1 VDVELAALTERE
13 RYKIMAG
20 LVVPRPIAWVTSL
33 DEAGTVN
40 LAPYSFFQVMA
51 TVDCHIGLG
60 ISNHEDGRRKDTLAA
75 IQATGEFV
83 VNLCTVDFAETVDG
97 SSAEFPPGYSEATH
111 LGVELTDSKSV
122 RVPRV
127 AAAPASLECRLVQ
140 IMPMG
145 SSEWWVVGQVTH
157 ATIKDTIMDARMH
170 VDYQAYRPLGRL
182 VATKYVDTREIFNV
196 TGTRML
202 EPLAGTADS

>member
-1 VDVELAALTERE
+1 VNVELARLTERE
-13 RYKIMAG
+13 RYKVMAG
-20 LVVPRPIAWVTSL
+20 LVVPRPIAWVTSV
-33 DEAGTVN
+33 DAAGSVN

-51 TVDCHIGLG
+51 TVECHIGLG

-75 IQATGEFV
+75 IEATGEFV
-83 VNLCTVDFAETVDG
+83 VNLCTVDFAETVDR
-97 SSAEFPPGYSEATH
+97 SSAEFPPGHSEAQL
-111 LGVELTDSKSV
+111 LGVELADSTSV

-145 SSEWWVVGQVTH
+145 ASEWWVVGRVTH
-157 ATIKDTIMDARMH
+157 AVISDAIMNARMH

-182 VATKYVDTREIFNV
+182 VATKYVDTRHIFSVN
-196 TGTRML
+196 GARGL
-202 EPLAGTADS
+202 EPLLGSADS